1 MRTHTFAHSLRCTY
15 PTWPTTHVLSHS
27 LRSTLPPVPSLPPSL
42 ASPPQQNPCRKEL
55 CRRFYRVVNGTTTF
69 DSRAVA
75 CDVITDKDELVGL
88 QRTTGSIVY
97 PGLCMC
103 SNTCVVDSAVYAR
116 TRGRLGLDFC
126 KVGMNDE
133 VVVLRDDFEPRGAK
147 PIMELSIFTSR
158 QYAYTATAKVPGPD
172 MAAPWHEVVNA

>member
-1 MRTHTFAHSLRCTY
+1 MFSHTRFAPC
-15 PTWPTTHVLSHS
+15 
-27 LRSTLPPVPSLPPSL
+27 TLPPPPPSSL
-42 ASPPQQNPCRKEL
+42 TSQQNPCRKEL

-69 DSRAVA
+69 DSRTVA
-75 CDVITDKDELVGL
+75 CDVITDKDKLVQL

-133 VVVLRDDFEPRGAK
+133 VVVLRDDFEPRGTK
-147 PIMELSIFTSR
+147 PIMERSIFMSR
-158 QYAYTATAKVPGPD
+158 QYAYTATAKKPGPD